1 MNDKEK
7 LLCDGA
13 ELMDIA
19 LTEFQIQQLL
29 SYHSLISKW
38 NKVYNLS
45 AIRDPLESIK
55 KHFLDSLSI
64 ISFIKDELLLDVGSG
79 AGLPGIVIAIMKPK
93 TKVFVIDSVGK
104 KCRFMQT
111 AKTELALTNLTV
123 INSRVEDF
131 VPKEPF
137 SQITSRAFAGT
148 NETINKTQHLLSSD
162 GRYLLMK
169 GDNINEDDINNIN
182 INIKVHSLKV
192 PFVSDNRSLL
202 EINI

>member
-1 MNDKEK
+1 MNEKEK

-13 ELMDIA
+13 KLMDIA
-19 LTEFQIQQLL
+19 LTELQIQQLL

-111 AKTELALTNLTV
+111 AKTELSLTNLTV

-137 SQITSRAFAGT
+137 SQITSRAFADT
-148 NETINKTQHLLSSD
+148 NETINKTQHLVSSD

-169 GDNINEDDINNIN
+169 GDNINEDDINN

>member
-93 TKVFVIDSVGK
+93 TKVFVIDSVGEN
-104 KCRFMQT
+104 CRFMQT
-111 AKTELALTNLTV
+111 AKTELSLTNLTV

-137 SQITSRAFAGT
+137 LQITSRAFADT
-148 NETINKTQHLLSSD
+148 NETINKTQHLVSSD

-169 GDNINEDDINNIN
+169 GDNINEDDINN